1 MRAQDQLAGPVEDHP
16 LQLAPVILTRELV
29 EFHTEDISAR
39 TTHTGPYYTVTRDGL
54 TRITKDGN
62 HVATITQGRWA
73 LLTAAYDLEVD
84 SEEMCRAL
92 PAWTAALEQQEQTRG
107 VPSAQFWYGIKQIT
121 GSKCIIGCHPLV
133 APSSF
138 EQAFWTLG
146 GREGWGHSQ
155 SLTLDGVTYNLLT
168 IHTRISNKYATGCT
182 ETDPGGH

>member
-92 PAWTAALEQQEQTRG
+92 PLGPLPWNNRNRLE
-107 VPSAQFWYGIKQIT
+107 
-121 GSKCIIGCHPLV
+121 GSPQH
-133 APSSF
+133 SSGT
-138 EQAFWTLG
+138 ELSK
-146 GREGWGHSQ
+146 SQ
-155 SLTLDGVTYNLLT
+155 DLN
-168 IHTRISNKYATGCT
+168 A
-182 ETDPGGH
+182 